1 MGGDEEVKEKVEIV
15 GEKQEMTKAGSHG
28 FVNENAHLPN
38 SAYKIPER
46 H

>member
-15 GEKQEMTKAGSHG
+15 GEKQEMKAGSHG